1 MLDNEKK
8 LTIVIPN
15 YNEEKTIPNLI
26 EKLIPVCNQIIVID
40 DCSSDY
46 SFELLK
52 NYPIKVFKNEKRL
65 GYEETLNFGFKKLR
79 LVKPKIDWKD
89 TKVKSSSAGAY
100 DTISSTVKVYESLE
114 KSI

>member
-40 DCSSDY
+40 DCSSDN

-52 NYPIKVFKNEKRL
+52 
-65 GYEETLNFGFKKLR
+65 
-79 LVKPKIDWKD
+79 
-89 TKVKSSSAGAY
+89 
-100 DTISSTVKVYESLE
+100 SLH
-114 KSI
+114 

>member
-40 DCSSDY
+40 DCSSDNF
-46 SFELLK
+46 FELLK
-52 NYPIKVFKNEKRL
+52 TTQLRFLRMKKVR
-65 GYEETLNFGFKKLR
+65 
-79 LVKPKIDWKD
+79 I
-89 TKVKSSSAGAY
+89 
-100 DTISSTVKVYESLE
+100 
-114 KSI
+114 